1 MRGWLIIVGILV
13 CSSVCSFGQLI
24 DMNIPVFEK
33 QSATDPFKDLEKQL
47 MAGKIRALRDIG
59 TFLDGPKK
67 KKALQLL
74 SKFSLFGIGQI
85 DLAREPGRQE
95 WLDFYYENQSSIRF
109 SSLLHAYYLIPIEK
123 QNSTYDLKKLK
134 YSISGNRFQFSQNFN
149 KKEVA
154 PKIILQE
161 TQRLIEA
168 ARFSHDPMEL
178 WEFKNKVVAT
188 ARPHINNKNPVLIDK
203 IAELLTYFRNE
214 KDYKQIIALSKMG
227 MLSEKSTIKH
237 LAYLSNNNLYDS
249 NLTEREIIDQYIQ
262 LLDSLKTLPKVIN
275 AGYKKLFNFNKSHFT
290 AEVDYY
296 GRILS
301 EATLHPYV
309 QHNVI
314 RDLIATH
321 DPTALFYLASQT
333 YVQRFGM
340 AKSIWQKE
348 DYYHLLEKLTYT
360 RVGVQFEDGSINF
373 EKPVWDDARAHRN
386 YLTFWAS
393 RSSEFKWNKELKIFE
408 NFNLLNE
415 ERTIYEVALQQL
427 TSKDEKI
434 AFAGLDKLVNGE
446 AEIIIPLL
454 TRYED
459 FLKTTHPQLPN
470 LNGDVLPTLILLYE
484 YCEAHE
490 IKTQNDE
497 SIKIEFEKLSE
508 LKHPKERFEQEN
520 KIIEKLKLEDI
531 SALEIWA
538 FKQNRNKENS
548 LSADRIVNHFYDK
561 FWCEISNSESLISL
575 FLKKLSLFQP
585 TKSYLNLADIK
596 ACPIGD
602 TKNAISSNDGDVTS
616 ALNRLLAKE
625 IFTTNQRAFFHK
637 PELFTELSLKEMPA
651 MQPGFIAEIFRALKN
666 PKTPKHK
673 HRLTRYLNKNID
685 FENVGELMELLEK
698 GQTQEWTVLLLEQLY
713 QTETPHQTDDQQ
725 KDFWLKKWKESGN
738 NPLKVGEKIWL
749 QHSQHLK
756 TQPRIDAA
764 QVSILSNS
772 PFFDESKLETVLRLL
787 KKVEPKSHLL
797 RVNFSKPIPV
807 EKALPY
813 FEALPFTESYLK
825 NFPSYFKEEERYLLI
840 DFLITKSQSLEQG
853 VIFNDLISQKWFL
866 DLLEKDK
873 LSSSTIGQLSEV
885 LNTYYDES
893 SWLTEDEEINIEV
906 NLFHLE
912 NHGKPLIEKLKAS
925 LVASISSGAK
935 ATLQMNLLSRLGYK
949 DLAAAVQ
956 FWPEFTKTPELM
968 NYNFIS
974 HDFGIPFFDFENEV
988 ARAELIKKL
997 NTEKPIEVYSH
1008 YLNEFGVN
1016 FQKKDG
1022 SPDIPAIRTIFKNDL
1037 NMPFSGNGGIV
1048 RDNYI
1053 FSIIKYL
1060 EFFYKDDLG
1069 FHPKLNENQTF
1080 YQFNSRKRVEAWL
1093 NKFDEMEK

>member
-1 MRGWLIIVGILV
+1 MRGWLIIFGIMV
-13 CSSVCSFGQLI
+13 CNSISSFGQLI
-24 DMNIPVFEK
+24 DMNISAFEK
-33 QSATDPFKDLEKQL
+33 QLTSDPLKDLEKQL
-47 MAGKIRALRDIG
+47 MAGKVRALRDIG

-67 KKALQLL
+67 KNALQLL
-74 SKFSLFGIGQI
+74 SKFSLFSVAQI
-85 DLAREPGRQE
+85 DLARKPGRQE
-95 WLDFYYENQSSIRF
+95 WLDFYYKNQSSIRF
-109 SSLLHAYYLIPIEK
+109 SSLLHAYYLTPIEK

-134 YSISGNRFQFSQNFN
+134 YSISGNRFQFSQAFAD
-149 KKEVA
+149 KEVA
-154 PKIILQE
+154 PKIIVQE
-161 TQRLIEA
+161 IQRLIEA

-178 WEFKNKVVAT
+178 WEFKNKAVAT
-188 ARPHINNKNPVLIDK
+188 ARPHINNNNPVLIDK

-214 KDYKQIIALSKMG
+214 KDFKQIVALSKMG
-227 MLSEKSTIKH
+227 MLSEKSAIKH
-237 LAYLSNNNLYDS
+237 LAYLSNNNLYS
-249 NLTEREIIDQYIQ
+249 ANLSEKEIVDQYVQ
-262 LLDSLKTLPKVIN
+262 LLDSLETLPKVIN
-275 AGYKKLFNFNKSHFT
+275 AGYKKLFGFNKSHFT

-314 RDLIATH
+314 RDLISTH

-340 AKSIWQKE
+340 VKSIWQRE
-348 DYYHLLEKLTYT
+348 DYYNFLEKLTYT
-360 RVGVQFEDGSINF
+360 RVGVQFEDGNINF
-373 EKPVWDDARAHRN
+373 EKPVWEDARAHRN

-427 TSKDEKI
+427 TSKDEKV

-484 YCEAHE
+484 YCEANE

-497 SIKIEFEKLSE
+497 SIQIEFEKLNE

-520 KIIEKLKLEDI
+520 KIIEKLNIEDI

-538 FKQNRNKENS
+538 FKQNRNKENA
-548 LSADRIVNHFYDK
+548 LSADRIINHFYDK
-561 FWCEISNSESLISL
+561 FWCEISDSETLTSLY
-575 FLKKLSLFQP
+575 LKKLSLFQP
-585 TKSYLNLADIK
+585 TKNYLKLADIN

-602 TKNAISSNDGDVTS
+602 KKNAITTNDGDVTN
-616 ALNRLLAKE
+616 ALKRLLAKE
-625 IFTTNQRAFFHK
+625 IFTTNRRAFFHH
-637 PELFTELSLKEMPA
+637 PELFTELSLEEMPSL
-651 MQPGFIAEIFRALKN
+651 QHGFIADVFQALKN

-685 FENVGELMELLEK
+685 FGHVSELMTILEK
-698 GQTQEWTVLLLEQLY
+698 KQTQEWNVLLLEQLY
-713 QTETPHQTDDQQ
+713 QTETPHQTDEQQ
-725 KDFWLKKWKESGN
+725 RNFWLKKWKESGN
-738 NPLKVGEKIWL
+738 DPMKLGEKIWF
-749 QHSQHLK
+749 QHSQLLK
-756 TQPRIDAA
+756 TQPRIEAA
-764 QVSILSNS
+764 HISILSNS

-797 RVNFSKPIPV
+797 RINFSKPISV

-813 FEALPFTESYLK
+813 FEELPFTESYLK
-825 NFPSYFKEEERYLLI
+825 NFPSYFKEEERHLLI
-840 DFLITKSQSLEQG
+840 DFLIKKSESLEQG
-853 VIFNDLISQKWFL
+853 VIFNDLIGHKWFL

-873 LSSSTIGQLSEV
+873 LSSATIGQLSEM

-912 NHGKPLIEKLKAS
+912 NQGKPLIEKLKAS
-925 LVASISSGAK
+925 LAASMSSRAK
-935 ATLQMNLLSRLGYK
+935 ATLQMNLLSRLDYK
-949 DLAAAVQ
+949 DLATAVQ
-956 FWPEFTKTPELM
+956 FWTEFTKTPEM
-968 NYNFIS
+968 MGYNFIS
-974 HDFGIPFFDFENEV
+974 HDFGIPFFDFEDEA
-988 ARAELIKKL
+988 ARVELIKKL

-1008 YLNEFGVN
+1008 YLKEFGVD

-1022 SPDIPAIRTIFKNDL
+1022 APDIPAIRKIFKNDL
-1037 NMPFSGNGGIV
+1037 NMPFSGNGGVV

-1060 EFFYKDDLG
+1060 EFYYKDDLG

-1093 NKFDEMEK
+1093 KKFEEVE